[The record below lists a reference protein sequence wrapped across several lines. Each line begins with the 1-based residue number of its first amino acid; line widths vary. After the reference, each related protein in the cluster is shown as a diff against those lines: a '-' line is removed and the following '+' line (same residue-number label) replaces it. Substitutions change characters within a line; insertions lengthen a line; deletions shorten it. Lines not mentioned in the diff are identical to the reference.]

1 MEALLLLLLLLS
13 FDSLTLSR
21 DTLTPNQ
28 PLLHNQTLLSPNQ
41 IFELGFFTPTN
52 SNNTSWYLG
61 IWFHK
66 IPTRTLIWVANRDTP
81 LDNSSS
87 GLLTVNTNGDLS
99 LFNQT
104 HHAVWSSN
112 GGSVSGRAHNPI
124 VRLLDSGNLVVV
136 ESESD
141 APNGFIWQSYDY
153 PSDTLLDGMK
163 MGWDLKTGLNR
174 KLTSWKSLSDPSMG
188 DFVYELD
195 RRGLPEMVMRNGSA
209 KAFRTGPWNGV
220 QFSGTPEVKNNSIF
234 KPVFVSNDEELYFL
248 SVSNDESVISRLYL
262 NPLGEIRRLTWNER
276 VSDWIVTINVQ
287 KDICNRYGLCGVYGI
302 CNVDEPVLCK
312 CLHGFVPNSPDDWI
326 RVDWS
331 GGCRR
336 RTGLD
341 CHKGGDVFQRL
352 SFVKVPDSTFSW
364 VNESMSLGECQAKC
378 LKNCSCTAYANFN
391 ISGSGSG
398 CVLWFDGLIDLREFS
413 AGGGQD
419 LYVRLAAAELVG
431 VQDPGSKKKKRP
443 VAVIASVT
451 VIIGTLLIG
460 AILWHLI
467 ERTKSRQRG
476 EEHLNREEDSATEA
490 QGELELPLFEF
501 VTVETATNKFSHG
514 NIIGEGGFGPV
525 YKGELPNGQ
534 EIAVKRL
541 SKNSRQGL
549 NEFKNEVIFISK
561 LQHRNLVRLLGCCI
575 QREEMMLIY
584 EFMPNK
590 SLDSFI
596 FDQTRSNLLSWK
608 KRFDIINGIALGLL
622 YLHRDSRL
630 RIIHRDLKAANVL
643 LDMEMNPKISDFG
656 LAKIFGGDETEANTR
671 RVVGTYGYMS
681 PEYAADGLFSMK
693 SDVYSFGVMIL
704 EIVNGK
710 RNKGFYHPGND
721 FNLLGHAWN
730 LWNED
735 RALELV
741 DEVVVMEDK
750 LSRFEVLRCI
760 HVGLLCVQQRPDD
773 RPTMP
778 SVVMMLGSDST
789 NLPQPR
795 QPGFYYERSLW
806 TKVHRQAR
814 SFLRK

>member
-1 MEALLLLLLLLS
+1 MEALLLLLA
-13 FDSLTLSR
+13 FASLANAR
-21 DTLTPNQ
+21 DTLTPTQ
-28 PLLHNQTLLSPNQ
+28 PLLHNQTLVSRTQ

-52 SNNTSWYLG
+52 SNKWYLG

-66 IPTRTLIWVANRDTP
+66 IPTQTPIWVANRETP
-81 LDNSSS
+81 LPKSSS
-87 GLLTVNTNGDLS
+87 GVLIINNYGHLS

-104 HHAVWSSN
+104 RHVIWSSN
-112 GGSVSGRAHNPI
+112 GGSASGGAKNPI
-124 VRLLDSGNLVVV
+124 VRLLDNGNLVVV
-136 ESESD
+136 ESESAKSD
-141 APNGFIWQSYDY
+141 DPNGYFWQSYDY

-163 MGWDLKTGLNR
+163 MGWDLGTGLNR

-195 RRGLPEMVMRNGSA
+195 RRGLPEMVLRNGSA
-209 KAFRTGPWNGV
+209 KLFRTGPWNGF

-262 NPLGEIRRLTWNER
+262 SPLGVICRLTWNER

-287 KDICNRYGLCGVYGI
+287 KDMCNRYGLCGVYGI

-312 CLHGFVPNSPDDWI
+312 CLNGFVPNSPDDWS

-336 RTGLD
+336 RKDLECD
-341 CHKGGDVFQRL
+341 KGGDDGFQKL

-364 VNESMSLGECQAKC
+364 VNESMSLGECQVKC
-378 LKNCSCTAYANFN
+378 LKNCSCTAYANFD
-391 ISGSGSG
+391 IRGSGSG
-398 CVLWFDGLIDLREFS
+398 CVLWFDDLIDLREFS

-419 LYVRLAAAELVG
+419 LYVRLAASELVIAG
-431 VQDPGSKKKKRP
+431 VQEAGSKKKKRP
-443 VAVIASVT
+443 VVVIASVT

-460 AILWHLI
+460 TILWCLI
-467 ERTKSRQRG
+467 ERAKSRQR
-476 EEHLNREEDSATEA
+476 
-490 QGELELPLFEF
+490 
-501 VTVETATNKFSHG
+501 
-514 NIIGEGGFGPV
+514 
-525 YKGELPNGQ
+525 
-534 EIAVKRL
+534 
-541 SKNSRQGL
+541 
-549 NEFKNEVIFISK
+549 
-561 LQHRNLVRLLGCCI
+561 
-575 QREEMMLIY
+575 
-584 EFMPNK
+584 
-590 SLDSFI
+590 
-596 FDQTRSNLLSWK
+596 DQTRSNLLSWK

-656 LAKIFGGDETEANTR
+656 LARIFGGDETEANTR

-693 SDVYSFGVMIL
+693 SDVFSFGVLIL
-704 EIVNGK
+704 EIVSGK

-750 LSRFEVLRCI
+750 LSGFEVLRYI

-778 SVVMMLGSDST
+778 SVVMMFGGDCA
-789 NLPQPR
+789 NFPQPR
-795 QPGFYYERSLW
+795 QPGFYYERSFMDEGPSSSEKFSSGN
-806 TKVHRQAR
+806 KV
-814 SFLRK
+814 SFTQLEGR

>member
-1 MEALLLLLLLLS
+1 MEALLLLLA
-13 FDSLTLSR
+13 FASLANAR
-21 DTLTPNQ
+21 DTLTPTQ
-28 PLLHNQTLLSPNQ
+28 PLLHNQTLLSRTQ
-41 IFELGFFTPTN
+41 IFELGFFTPKY
-52 SNNTSWYLG
+52 SNKWYLG

-66 IPTRTLIWVANRDTP
+66 IPTQTPIWVANRETP
-81 LDNSSS
+81 LPKSSS
-87 GLLTVNTNGDLS
+87 GALIINNNGHLS

-104 HHAVWSSN
+104 RHVIWSSN
-112 GGSVSGRAHNPI
+112 GGSASGGAKNPI
-124 VRLLDSGNLVVV
+124 VRLLDNGNLVVV
-136 ESESD
+136 ESEAAKSD
-141 APNGFIWQSYDY
+141 DPNGYFWQSYDY

-163 MGWDLKTGLNR
+163 MGWDLGTGLNR

-195 RRGLPEMVMRNGSA
+195 RRGLPEMVLRNGSA
-209 KAFRTGPWNGV
+209 KLFRTGPWNGF

-262 NPLGEIRRLTWNER
+262 SPLGEICRLTWNER

-287 KDICNRYGLCGVYGI
+287 KDMCNRYGLCGVYGI

-312 CLHGFVPNSPDDWI
+312 CLNGFVPNSPDDWS

-336 RTGLD
+336 RKDLECD
-341 CHKGGDVFQRL
+341 KGGDDGFQKL

-364 VNESMSLGECQAKC
+364 VNKSMSLGECQVKC
-378 LKNCSCTAYANFN
+378 LKNCSCTAYANFD
-391 ISGSGSG
+391 IKGSGSG
-398 CVLWFDGLIDLREFS
+398 CVLWFDDLIDLREFS

-419 LYVRLAAAELVG
+419 LYVRLAASELVIAG
-431 VQDPGSKKKKRP
+431 IQDAGSKKKKRP
-443 VAVIASVT
+443 VVVIASVT

-460 AILWHLI
+460 TILWCLI
-467 ERTKSRQRG
+467 ERAKSRQRG
-476 EEHLNREEDSATEA
+476 EQYINREEDSAAEA
-490 QGELELPLFEF
+490 QRELELPLFDF

-514 NIIGEGGFGPV
+514 NKIGEGGFGPV

-584 EFMPNK
+584 EYMPNK

-596 FDQTRSNLLSWK
+596 FDQTRSNLLSWE

-643 LDMEMNPKISDFG
+643 LDVEMNPKISDFG
-656 LAKIFGGDETEANTR
+656 LARIFGGDETEANTR
-671 RVVGTYGYMS
+671 RVVGT
-681 PEYAADGLFSMK
+681 
-693 SDVYSFGVMIL
+693 
-704 EIVNGK
+704 
-710 RNKGFYHPGND
+710 
-721 FNLLGHAWN
+721 
-730 LWNED
+730 
-735 RALELV
+735 
-741 DEVVVMEDK
+741 
-750 LSRFEVLRCI
+750 
-760 HVGLLCVQQRPDD
+760 
-773 RPTMP
+773 
-778 SVVMMLGSDST
+778 
-789 NLPQPR
+789 
-795 QPGFYYERSLW
+795 
-806 TKVHRQAR
+806 
-814 SFLRK
+814 